1 LSHETI
7 IPVQDLIV
15 KWVPCGCE
23 SKSILFDKRPTASY
37 LKS

>member
-1 LSHETI
+1 
-7 IPVQDLIV
+7 LIV
-15 KWVPCGCE
+15 KRVPCGCE